1 MNDEGGIGLGETERT
16 GKVEQLILENYQRL
30 NSMISE
36 EVDFASNHGGL
47 TGDSREV
54 MWMEFFRKIIPKKY
68 SLAQGVIIID
78 SEGNHSNEVDIAVF
92 DEQYTPYVFQ
102 HNSLKFI
109 PIEAVAVAIECKSSN
124 FDVDNLKVWSDN
136 IKKLVPKTK
145 GIARMAAQGVVM
157 VENDTQKRTRPILIL
172 ASNLKRQTAN
182 SSSKMFE
189 ILDKAFDFI
198 LMKQKSVFH
207 LRAPNEGEH
216 LGWWANELNCYDPE
230 RSREEEDEEKKENSE
245 KNKGDSKD
253 KVISNKLSELRIDHN
268 ELLTLNFQLNQL
280 LMLINNP
287 MFFPHYAYAEL
298 FQKQIPK

>member
-1 MNDEGGIGLGETERT
+1 MNDEGGIDLGETERT

-124 FDVDNLKVWSDN
+124 LKEKGLEEWSKK
-136 IKKLVPKTK
+136 IKQLTPKTT
-145 GIARMAAQGVVM
+145 GIARMATGYFTS
-157 VENDTQKRTRPILIL
+157 ESNTQKRTRPLLIL
-172 ASNLKRQTAN
+172 ASNFKREEDQTISN
-182 SSSKMFE
+182 
-189 ILDKAFDFI
+189 KAAELAASFDFM
-198 LMKQKSVFH
+198 LMKKSNEFQLKVPNEHEH
-207 LRAPNEGEH
+207 LR
-216 LGWWANELNCYDPE
+216 WWSNELNCFKQE
-230 RSREEEDEEKKENSE
+230 KRSKEEEKFLDE
-245 KNKGDSKD
+245 
-253 KVISNKLSELRIDHN
+253 NKLSDLRIDGCD
-268 ELLTLNFQLNQL
+268 LLTLNFQLNQL

-287 MFFPHYAYAEL
+287 MFFPHYAYAKL
-298 FQKQIPK
+298 FQKQITK

>member
-1 MNDEGGIGLGETERT
+1 
-16 GKVEQLILENYQRL
+16 
-30 NSMISE
+30 MISE

-124 FDVDNLKVWSDN
+124 FNVDNLKVWSDN

-230 RSREEEDEEKKENSE
+230 RSKEQEGEEKKENF
-245 KNKGDSKD
+245 KNNEDDSKD

-287 MFFPHYAYAEL
+287 MFFPHYAYAKL

>member
-1 MNDEGGIGLGETERT
+1 MGKTERT
-16 GKVEQLILENYQRL
+16 GKVEELILENYQRL

-54 MWMEFFRKIIPKKY
+54 MWMEFFRKIVPKKY

-78 SEGNHSNEVDIAVF
+78 SEGRHSNEVDIAVF

-109 PIEAVAVAIECKSSN
+109 PIEAVAVAIECKSSK
-124 FDVDNLKVWSDN
+124 FDVDSLVVWSNN
-136 IKKLVPKTK
+136 IKKLEPKTK
-145 GIARMAAQGVVM
+145 GIARIAKGVVM

-182 SSSKMFE
+182 SSSEMFE
-189 ILDKAFDFI
+189 KLDKAFDFI
-198 LMKQKSVFH
+198 LMKKKHVFH
-207 LRAPNEGEH
+207 LRVPNEDEQ

-230 RSREEEDEEKKENSE
+230 KSREQEHKEKKENSE
-245 KNKGDSKD
+245 DNKDDSKD
-253 KVISNKLSELRIDHN
+253 KVILNKLSELRIDKN

-287 MFFPHYAYAEL
+287 MFFPHYAYAKL
-298 FQKQIPK
+298 FQKHITK

>member
-1 MNDEGGIGLGETERT
+1 MGETERT

>member
-1 MNDEGGIGLGETERT
+1 MGETERT

-78 SEGNHSNEVDIAVF
+78 SDGNHSNEVDIAVF

-182 SSSKMFE
+182 SSSKMFT

-230 RSREEEDEEKKENSE
+230 RSREQEDEEKKENSE

-253 KVISNKLSELRIDHN
+253 KVISNKLSGLRIDGYD
-268 ELLTLNFQLNQL
+268 LLTLNFQLNQL

-298 FQKQIPK
+298 FQKQITK

>member
-1 MNDEGGIGLGETERT
+1 MGETKQT
-16 GKVEQLILENYQRL
+16 GKVEELILENYQRL

-54 MWMEFFRKIIPKKY
+54 MWMEFFRKIVPKKY

-78 SEGNHSNEVDIAVF
+78 SEGRHSNEVDIAVF

-109 PIEAVAVAIECKSSN
+109 PIEAVAVAIECKSSK
-124 FDVDNLKVWSDN
+124 FDVDSLVVWSNN
-136 IKKLVPKTK
+136 IKKLEPKTK
-145 GIARMAAQGVVM
+145 GIARIAKGVVM

-172 ASNLKRQTAN
+172 ASNFNRQTAR
-182 SSSKMFE
+182 SSSKMFGK
-189 ILDKAFDFI
+189 LDKAFDFM
-198 LMKQKSVFH
+198 LMKKKNVFQ
-207 LRAPNEGEH
+207 LRAPNEDKH
-216 LGWWANELNCYDPE
+216 LGWWAKELNCYEPE
-230 RSREEEDEEKKENSE
+230 EFRKQEDKDKKENSDNNE
-245 KNKGDSKD
+245 ECDSKD
-253 KVISNKLSELRIDHN
+253 KVILNKLSELRIDKN

-287 MFFPHYAYAEL
+287 MFFPHYAYAKL
-298 FQKQIPK
+298 FQKHITK

>member
-1 MNDEGGIGLGETERT
+1 MGETGRT

-124 FDVDNLKVWSDN
+124 FNVDNLKVWSDN

-230 RSREEEDEEKKENSE
+230 RSKEQEGEEKKENF
-245 KNKGDSKD
+245 KNNEDDSKD

-287 MFFPHYAYAEL
+287 MFFPHYAYAKL

>member
-1 MNDEGGIGLGETERT
+1 
-16 GKVEQLILENYQRL
+16 
-30 NSMISE
+30 MISE

-54 MWMEFFRKIIPKKY
+54 MWLEFFRKIIPKKY

-207 LRAPNEGEH
+207 LRAPNESEH

-230 RSREEEDEEKKENSE
+230 RSKEQEDEEKKENIE
-245 KNKGDSKD
+245 NNEDDSKD
-253 KVISNKLSELRIDHN
+253 KVILNKLSELRIDHN

-287 MFFPHYAYAEL
+287 MFFPHYAYAKL
-298 FQKQIPK
+298 FQKQITK

>member
-1 MNDEGGIGLGETERT
+1 MNDEGGNGLGETERT

-54 MWMEFFRKIIPKKY
+54 MWLEFFRKIIPKKY

-78 SEGNHSNEVDIAVF
+78 SDGNHSNEVDIAVF

-182 SSSKMFE
+182 SSSKMFK

-198 LMKQKSVFH
+198 LMKQKSAFH

-230 RSREEEDEEKKENSE
+230 RSKEQEDEEKKENIE
-245 KNKGDSKD
+245 NNEDDSKD
-253 KVISNKLSELRIDHN
+253 KVISNKLSE
-268 ELLTLNFQLNQL
+268 
-280 LMLINNP
+280 
-287 MFFPHYAYAEL
+287 
-298 FQKQIPK
+298 

>member
-1 MNDEGGIGLGETERT
+1 MGETERT

-78 SEGNHSNEVDIAVF
+78 SDGNHSNEVDIAVF

-182 SSSKMFE
+182 SSSKMFT

-230 RSREEEDEEKKENSE
+230 RSREQEDEEKKENSE

-253 KVISNKLSELRIDHN
+253 KVISNKLSGLRIDGYD
-268 ELLTLNFQLNQL
+268 LLTLNFQLNQL

-287 MFFPHYAYAEL
+287 MFFPHYAYAKL
-298 FQKQIPK
+298 FQKQITK

>member
-1 MNDEGGIGLGETERT
+1 MGETERT

-30 NSMISE
+30 NSMITE

-54 MWMEFFRKIIPKKY
+54 MWLEFFRKIIPKKY

-78 SEGNHSNEVDIAVF
+78 SDGNHSNEVDIAVF

-182 SSSKMFE
+182 SSSKMFK

-207 LRAPNEGEH
+207 LRAPNEGEP

-230 RSREEEDEEKKENSE
+230 RSREQEDEEKKENSE

-253 KVISNKLSELRIDHN
+253 KVISNKLSDLRIDGYD
-268 ELLTLNFQLNQL
+268 LLTLNFQLNQL

-287 MFFPHYAYAEL
+287 MFFPHYAYAKL

>member
-1 MNDEGGIGLGETERT
+1 MGETERT

-182 SSSKMFE
+182 SSSKMFK
-189 ILDKAFDFI
+189 ILDKAFDLI

-230 RSREEEDEEKKENSE
+230 RSKEQEDEEKKENNE
-245 KNKGDSKD
+245 DDSKD
-253 KVISNKLSELRIDHN
+253 NMISNKLSDLRIDGYD
-268 ELLTLNFQLNQL
+268 LLTLNFQLNQL

-287 MFFPHYAYAEL
+287 MFFPHYAYAKL
-298 FQKQIPK
+298 FQKQITK

>member
-1 MNDEGGIGLGETERT
+1 MGETERT

-54 MWMEFFRKIIPKKY
+54 MWLEFFRKIIPKKY

-124 FDVDNLKVWSDN
+124 FDVDKLEVWSDN

-230 RSREEEDEEKKENSE
+230 RSKEQEDEEKKENIE
-245 KNKGDSKD
+245 NNEDDSKD

-298 FQKQIPK
+298 FQKQITK

>member
-109 PIEAVAVAIECKSSN
+109 PIEAVAIAIECKSSN
-124 FDVDNLKVWSDN
+124 FDVDKLEVWSDN

-182 SSSKMFE
+182 SSSGMFE
-189 ILDKAFDFI
+189 KLDKAFDFI

-207 LRAPNEGEH
+207 LRAPNEGER
-216 LGWWANELNCYDPE
+216 LVWWANELNCYDPE
-230 RSREEEDEEKKENSE
+230 RSKEQEDEEKKENIE
-245 KNKGDSKD
+245 NNEDDSKD

-287 MFFPHYAYAEL
+287 MFFPHYAYAKL
-298 FQKQIPK
+298 FQKQITK

>member
-1 MNDEGGIGLGETERT
+1 
-16 GKVEQLILENYQRL
+16 
-30 NSMISE
+30 MISE

-54 MWMEFFRKIIPKKY
+54 MWLEFFRKIIPKKY

-78 SEGNHSNEVDIAVF
+78 SDGNHSNEVDIAVF

-182 SSSKMFE
+182 SSSKMFK

-230 RSREEEDEEKKENSE
+230 RSREQEDEEKKENSE

-253 KVISNKLSELRIDHN
+253 KVISNKLSELRIDGYD
-268 ELLTLNFQLNQL
+268 LLTLNFQLNQL

-287 MFFPHYAYAEL
+287 MFFPHYAYAKL
-298 FQKQIPK
+298 FQKQITK

>member
-1 MNDEGGIGLGETERT
+1 MGETERT

-54 MWMEFFRKIIPKKY
+54 MWLEFFRKIIPKKY

-182 SSSKMFE
+182 SSSGMFKK
-189 ILDKAFDFI
+189 LDKAFDFI

-216 LGWWANELNCYDPE
+216 LRWWANELNCYDPE
-230 RSREEEDEEKKENSE
+230 RSKKQEDEKKKENIE
-245 KNKGDSKD
+245 NNEDDSKD

-298 FQKQIPK
+298 FQKQITK

>member
-1 MNDEGGIGLGETERT
+1 MNGEGGIGLGETERT

-145 GIARMAAQGVVM
+145 GIARIAAKGVDI

-189 ILDKAFDFI
+189 ILDKAFDLI

-207 LRAPNEGEH
+207 LRAPNEDKQ

-230 RSREEEDEEKKENSE
+230 RSKEQEDKEKKKNSE
-245 KNKGDSKD
+245 KNKDDSKD
-253 KVISNKLSELRIDHN
+253 KVISNKLSDLRIDGYH
-268 ELLTLNFQLNQL
+268 LLTLNFQLNQL

-287 MFFPHYAYAEL
+287 MFFPHYAYAKL
-298 FQKQIPK
+298 FQKQITK

>member
-1 MNDEGGIGLGETERT
+1 MGETERT

-230 RSREEEDEEKKENSE
+230 RSREQEDEEKKENSE

-298 FQKQIPK
+298 FQKQITK